1 MSPSNAYP
9 RRRMSWNVGRPPRS
23 LALLRT
29 SLAGRCR
36 SPSPRPATL
45 PPDAIEEVRETGVGR
60 HVTELAP
67 MSSAEALRGSAGA
80 RASPACP
87 AGRADRCVHPLFRR
101 RTRKAA
107 NSHKAR
113 LSAVAEG
120 PMKLTTGWS
129 GDSAQD
135 LSRGCL
141 RCPVPGKTT
150 PVPGS
155 WHRPGHR
162 CQEPWHRRP
171 RPLGTA
177 GPALQSVPDGVNG
190 LTRHDGSGT
199 THGRGEP
206 APDATGGALPI
217 CLART
222 TRPGQGPV
230 CSAGV
235 SVAAGELRPTEARE
249 VTGGGERHRGCALRG
264 RH

>member
-107 NSHKAR
+107 NSHKAP

-135 LSRGCL
+135 LSRGRL
-141 RCPVPGKTT
+141 PVP
-150 PVPGS
+150 
-155 WHRPGHR
+155 
-162 CQEPWHRRP
+162 CQRKCQGRRVSV
-171 RPLGTA
+171 RSDLGTVTFLA
-177 GPALQSVPDGVNG
+177 HFGPCRAVERDSKSAAFRQ
-190 LTRHDGSGT
+190 
-199 THGRGEP
+199 
-206 APDATGGALPI
+206 ATGG
-217 CLART
+217 
-222 TRPGQGPV
+222 
-230 CSAGV
+230 
-235 SVAAGELRPTEARE
+235 
-249 VTGGGERHRGCALRG
+249 
-264 RH
+264 